1 MIVYYVDIVLNLANF
16 VKRDVHVSRDT
27 YHISINHACNTWY
40 VIRVSWYVRN
50 KKTPCVQRVFFVSE
64 LLTGRIR

>member
-40 VIRVSWYVRN
+40 VIRVS
-50 KKTPCVQRVFFVSE
+50 
-64 LLTGRIR
+64 